1 MLMKRFLLFLSL
13 IFPSFIQA
21 QNSKADTLQLI
32 SGSIAPVASFEAQL
46 PTLTESEDKADLL
59 GYLCY
64 YYAFTDAEK
73 GLSYGLQG
81 LKLSQ
86 ELDYKRG
93 IAYCNQSLSFCLW
106 VVGNFNEAL
115 QHALKSLH
123 LYEELKDYPRIGYS
137 YLALANVYREVE
149 DYNKGLR
156 EAYKAIRIYD
166 SIRFPQKVAYAVT
179 GSIYERA
186 DSLDS
191 ALVYLQKAYEMDVIN
206 NSGSWGWLT
215 HELGNVHA
223 KMKNYDL
230 ALAFDKKALSIVD
243 VPKDIVDIY
252 NSIAD
257 VYRQTGN
264 IDSSIFY
271 SKEILQNRT
280 TASYKQG
287 MLKAANNLS
296 EIYSARKQNDSTIR
310 YLELSM
316 TLNKELFSQKKDREF
331 QNLDF
336 DEKIRRQEKEQEAL
350 RIVAERKK
358 NLQLLAI
365 AAFIITF
372 MVGVIA
378 ISHKNSLLKTARF
391 LGLIGLLLIFEFIN
405 LLTHPWIETITHHNP
420 FLILLIL
427 VLLASVLVPAHHA
440 LEEKIKKKL
449 VEKRKVKQVKTF
461 NSNSDITKPESI

>member
-1 MLMKRFLLFLSL
+1 MSVLLAEYDSRVAEINLYFTFL
-13 IFPSFIQA
+13 
-21 QNSKADTLQLI
+21 ADIL
-32 SGSIAPVASFEAQL
+32 ER
-46 PTLTESEDKADLL
+46 
-59 GYLCY
+59 
-64 YYAFTDAEK
+64 DAE
-73 GLSYGLQG
+73 
-81 LKLSQ
+81 
-86 ELDYKRG
+86 
-93 IAYCNQSLSFCLW
+93 
-106 VVGNFNEAL
+106 
-115 QHALKSLH
+115 
-123 LYEELKDYPRIGYS
+123 LYYPRARKTKRMIINDD
-137 YLALANVYREVE
+137 LVKILKANACLLLYNLVE
-149 DYNKGLR
+149 SSIRNGLN
-156 EAYKAIRIYD
+156 RIYD

-206 NSGSWGWLT
+206 NSGRWGWLT

-372 MVGVIA
+372 MVVVIA
-378 ISHKNSLLKTARF
+378 ISRKKSLLKIARF

-449 VEKRKVKQVKTF
+449 VEKRKAKPTKTF
-461 NSNSDITKPESI
+461 NTKLDTSKPE

>member
-1 MLMKRFLLFLSL
+1 MKRFLLFLSL
-13 IFPSFIQA
+13 LLPSFIQA
-21 QNSKADTLQLI
+21 QNAKADTLQLI
-32 SGSIAPVASFEAQL
+32 TGSIAPIASFEAQL
-46 PTLTESEDKADLL
+46 PTLTKGKDKADLL

-81 LKLSQ
+81 LTLSQ
-86 ELDYKRG
+86 GLDYKRG
-93 IAYCNQSLSFCLW
+93 IAYCNQSLSFCQW

-123 LYEELKDYPRIGYS
+123 QYEELKDYPRIGYS
-137 YLALANVYREVE
+137 YLAIANIYREVG
-149 DYNKGLR
+149 DFNKGLQ
-156 EAYKAIRIYD
+156 EAFKAIRIYD
-166 SIRFPQKVAYAVT
+166 SISFPQKVAYTVT

-191 ALVYLQKAYEMDVIN
+191 ALVFMQKAYEMDVIN
-206 NSGSWGWLT
+206 NNGSWGWLT
-215 HELGNVHA
+215 HVLGNIHA
-223 KMKNYDL
+223 KMNNYDL
-230 ALAFDKKALSIVD
+230 ALAYYKKALSLVD

-257 VYRQTGN
+257 VYKQTGN

-271 SKEILQNRT
+271 SKEILQNRN

-287 MLKAANNLS
+287 MLRAANNLG
-296 EIYSARKQNDSTIR
+296 EIYSARKLNDSTIK
-310 YLELSM
+310 YLERSLA
-316 TLNKELFSQKKDREF
+316 LNKELFSQKKDREF
-331 QNLDF
+331 QNLGF
-336 DEKIRRQEKEQEAL
+336 DEQIRRQEKEQADL
-350 RIVAERKK
+350 KIVAERRK

-372 MVGVIA
+372 MVSVIA
-378 ISHKNSLLKTARF
+378 ISRKKSLLKTARF

-405 LLTHPWIETITHHNP
+405 LLTHPWIERITHHNP

-440 LEEKIKKKL
+440 LEEKIKNKL
-449 VEKRKVKQVKTF
+449 VKKRKAKPTKTF
-461 NSNSDITKPESI
+461 NTKLDTSKPE